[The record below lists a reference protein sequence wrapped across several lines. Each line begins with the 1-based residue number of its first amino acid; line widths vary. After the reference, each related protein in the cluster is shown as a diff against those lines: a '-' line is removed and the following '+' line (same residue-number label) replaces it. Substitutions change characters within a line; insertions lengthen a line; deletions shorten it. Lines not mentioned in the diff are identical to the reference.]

1 MIAALHAQT
10 YNVTP
15 QILGVLQSSILIV
28 LIRIGADAIQAV
40 MLQVLAYYI
49 FFNLISINKIDTN
62 CVFTNQNI
70 VFIPFIT

>member
-49 FFNLISINKIDTN
+49 FLNLISINTN

>member
-10 YNVTP
+10 YNVTT

-49 FFNLISINKIDTN
+49 FLNLISIKIDTN